1 MRGQILICLGLFSSI
16 YASRGAGANLFLRH
30 HLNIALRRAPWRLR
44 LHSSDRA
51 LMVRMTRVWPS
62 LLLDLSRVIQPE
74 KRSWWDRA
82 GFWAYWRWK
91 SRSQPGRPRIEP
103 TLRELNRRMSK
114 KDPLW
119 ALPGA
124 LRNRSNLFSP
134 PSKRCANRKHAASLP
149 SGRRRQGISHRLKVL
164 AVSLR

>member
-44 LHSSDRA
+44 LHGSDRA

-74 KRSWWDRA
+74 TRSWWDRA
-82 GFWAYWRWK
+82 GFRALFVTA
-91 SRSQPGRPRIEP
+91 RIYFP
-103 TLRELNRRMSK
+103 HRQSDVPIGSMRLR
-114 KDPLW
+114 
-119 ALPGA
+119 
-124 LRNRSNLFSP
+124 
-134 PSKRCANRKHAASLP
+134 CQAAADAKASV
-149 SGRRRQGISHRLKVL
+149 ID
-164 AVSLR
+164 